1 MNGWNRSRAAALLA
15 LSLNVAGCGEGI
27 GPSPSVIIG
36 GAWKL
41 NSIHVTSTNT
51 TTVISRPENYTVTFE
66 EGSRIGIKAD
76 CNVCGGTYSQ
86 AGEGLSITG
95 TFCTRAY
102 CGDASH
108 DREFLEALDSATHVR
123 MSDSQLTISSPKSE
137 ARFSR

>member
-1 MNGWNRSRAAALLA
+1 MNVWNRSRAAALLA
-15 LSLNVAGCGEGI
+15 LSMNVAGCGEGI
-27 GPSPSVIIG
+27 GPSLPVIIG

-66 EGSRIGIKAD
+66 EGSRVGIKAD
-76 CNVCGGTYSQ
+76 CNVCGGTYSLS
-86 AGEGLSITG
+86 GEALSITE

-102 CGDASH
+102 CGDASN
-108 DREFLEALDSATHVR
+108 DRAFLEALSSATHVR
-123 MSDSQLTISSPKSE
+123 VSENQLTISSSKSE

>member
-1 MNGWNRSRAAALLA
+1 MNVWNRLRAAALLA
-15 LSLNVAGCGEGI
+15 LSMSVAGCGEGI
-27 GPSPSVIIG
+27 GPSPPVIIG

-66 EGSRIGIKAD
+66 EGSRVGIKAD

-86 AGEGLSITG
+86 SGEALSITG

-102 CGDASH
+102 CGDASN
-108 DREFLEALDSATHVR
+108 DFAFLEVLNSATNVR
-123 MSDSQLTISSPKSE
+123 VSENQLTISSSKSE

>member
-1 MNGWNRSRAAALLA
+1 MNAWNPSRAAALLA
-15 LSLNVAGCGEGI
+15 LSMNVAGCGEGI

-51 TTVISRPENYTVTFE
+51 TTVISRPENFTVTFE
-66 EGSRIGIKAD
+66 EGLRIGIKAD

-86 AGEGLSITG
+86 SGEALSITE

-102 CGDASH
+102 CGDASN
-108 DREFLEALDSATHVR
+108 DRAFLEALSSATHVR
-123 MSDSQLTISSPKSE
+123 VSENQLTISSSKSE

>member
-1 MNGWNRSRAAALLA
+1 MNAWNQSRAAALLA
-15 LSLNVAGCGEGI
+15 LSLKIAGCGDGI
-27 GPSPSVIIG
+27 GPSPTVIIG
-36 GAWKL
+36 GTWKL

-66 EGSRIGIKAD
+66 EGSRVGIKAD

-86 AGEGLSITG
+86 SGEALSITG

-108 DREFLEALDSATHVR
+108 DRAFLEALDSATHVR
-123 MSDSQLTISSPKSE
+123 VSDSQLTISSAKSE

>member
-1 MNGWNRSRAAALLA
+1 M
-15 LSLNVAGCGEGI
+15 NVAGCGDGI

-41 NSIHVTSTNT
+41 TAIHVTSTNT
-51 TTVISRPENYTVTFE
+51 TTVIARPENYTVTFD

-86 AGEGLSITG
+86 SGEALSITE

-102 CGDASH
+102 CGDASN
-108 DREFLEALDSATHVR
+108 DRAFLEALSGATHVR
-123 MSDSQLTISSPKSE
+123 VSDNQLTISSAKSE

>member
-1 MNGWNRSRAAALLA
+1 MNVWNRSRAAASLA
-15 LSLNVAGCGEGI
+15 LSMNVAGCGEGI
-27 GPSPSVIIG
+27 GPSAPVIIG

-86 AGEGLSITG
+86 SGESLSITG

-102 CGDASH
+102 CGDASN
-108 DREFLEALDSATHVR
+108 DRAFLEALDGTTHVR
-123 MSDSQLTISSPKSE
+123 VSGNQLTISSAKSE